1 MVEPYESRRQKK
13 PTGAVKPINYLG
25 NATTRPYGQSM
36 PTMRPMDPGMRAV
49 AMASAMRHP
58 WQPNISMPPRP
69 ASPVQAAPTPQAPRV
84 PWGSAAVAN
93 SGNVPG
99 VTVPIVQTMPFQQWT
114 QQQIA
119 SGPMNPGLPWAGAS
133 GMARPNQTKTL
144 RDKAPETAKKM
155 KERSIAGR
163 AKRNEGLLPEG
174 SRRAMVT
181 AKAQGRRISPVQAGV
196 EASMAAGS
204 PLSDDQKAMMFG
216 PAFAEIQARNEAS
229 RMAAL
234 ASILAPTEGIPQSP
248 IVSNWAMGQL
258 QGMMPGGGAM
268 PTRPL
273 DPATE
278 AQASEGASSAREFQ
292 EALIAQGV
300 DKKDANEAARRRF
313 PARQG
318 KLGKAWGDLITSP
331 WSWAIPP
338 LIVPKGAASIASWAN
353 EPAGNPAQIS
363 PVALASIQ
371 QKAAAGDPEAQRILS
386 EGGYSW

>member
-13 PTGAVKPINYLG
+13 PTGAVKPMPAPFLG
-25 NATTRPYGQSM
+25 NAQPYGQSM
-36 PTMRPMDPGMRAV
+36 PTMRPMNPGMRAEV
-49 AMASAMRHP
+49 TPMRYP

-69 ASPVQAAPTPQAPRV
+69 ASPVQAAPTPQPRAV

-99 VTVPIVQTMPFQQWT
+99 LTVPIVQTMPFQQWT

-119 SGPMNPGLPWAGAS
+119 SGPMNPGLPWAGSS
-133 GMARPNQTKTL
+133 GISRPTQTESLT
-144 RDKAPETAKKM
+144 RKAPETAKKV

-196 EASMAAGS
+196 ESAMAAGS
-204 PLSDDQKAMMFG
+204 PLSDDQLRAVYGPMMDEIRG
-216 PAFAEIQARNEAS
+216 KQRAAE
-229 RMAAL
+229 MAAL
-234 ASILAPTEGIPQSP
+234 ASILAPGEFPQSP
-248 IVSNWAMGQL
+248 VVSNWAMGQL

-363 PVALASIQ
+363 TVALASIQ